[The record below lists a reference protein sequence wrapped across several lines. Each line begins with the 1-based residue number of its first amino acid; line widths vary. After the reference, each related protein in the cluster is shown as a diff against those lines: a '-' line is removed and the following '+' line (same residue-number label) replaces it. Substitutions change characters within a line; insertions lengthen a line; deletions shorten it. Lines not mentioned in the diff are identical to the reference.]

1 MDKGCNR
8 WIEHVKCPR
17 CGKEGDVIFKH
28 YPPLDGVL
36 EVLEEFYSVEFRCSC
51 GLIIPFIIG
60 SDLESLKEEMKNRIE
75 RKINDPELKG
85 EILGQYLWDK
95 LGHDPSIDEVIEF
108 LKGRGL

>member
-1 MDKGCNR
+1 
-8 WIEHVKCPR
+8 
-17 CGKEGDVIFKH
+17 
-28 YPPLDGVL
+28 
-36 EVLEEFYSVEFRCSC
+36 
-51 GLIIPFIIG
+51 
-60 SDLESLKEEMKNRIE
+60 MKNRIE